1 MAFPLYGRSEEESFP
16 NSFIKQILNGN
27 YNPAFIGTVLT
38 YMQVERERKRER
50 EIEIIS
56 DSNKCYQNKNGKT
69 QNRIGVTVEQKRK
82 TGS

>member
-1 MAFPLYGRSEEESFP
+1 
-16 NSFIKQILNGN
+16 
-27 YNPAFIGTVLT
+27 
-38 YMQVERERKRER
+38 MQVERERKRER